1 MGREWNKVW
10 HWLAG
15 LAGSLIISS
24 HLMAA
29 PIEATPE
36 VRVIV
41 DVSGSMRHNDPD
53 QLAAE
58 ALELLVALMP
68 SGARAG
74 GWTFGERVA
83 NPLPLGPVNMEWRDR
98 ARALAPRLVDY
109 QQYTDIESALYEAA
123 VAEPVE
129 RQRHLLLFTD
139 GKIDLPA
146 WRGRKPNIDQASRA
160 ALLEEHGPWLAE
172 EGVVVHAI
180 AFSDEAD
187 LELVERLSQ
196 LTGGLSSK
204 VATPEALLG
213 AFLAIVDRI
222 FPTDRAPI
230 TDQRFVIEP
239 GLRGFTA
246 LLFRGEEAP
255 ELVAPD
261 GSRYSAEAPPEG
273 AEWRSESRYDLV
285 HVPNPQPGQ
294 WRVEGAPGQDSRITV
309 ESPLSLQLAGVP
321 DTFYLGFD
329 VPVEAWLAREGE
341 PVGTE
346 ALPAHLRLTA
356 ELHDES
362 GSVQSTVVL
371 RQQEERFVGRLPVPA
386 LGGTAQFVVRAEGQG
401 FRRQR
406 VQPVNVLPAIS
417 ARHDEAN
424 QQVLLSAE
432 HPLLDRDNTR
442 LHGQLQGAHLDA
454 EAVAER
460 RWSMALPELDTALSV
475 PLVLRAEV
483 TLEGETRELILP
495 RLLLFPSV
503 ATAIDQVDASPAL
516 DVVRFHEELAP
527 VREPRATQRTPLPE
541 PVERIVRRVQELP
554 GAAQERWREWRPML
568 AKPLEDAVRDPRQ
581 SWLLLVAGILAVGLV
596 LLALWRIALRRRR
609 GGVREEPHV

>member
-74 GWTFGERVA
+74 VWTFGERVA

-196 LTGGLSSK
+196 LTGG
-204 VATPEALLG
+204 
-213 AFLAIVDRI
+213 
-222 FPTDRAPI
+222 
-230 TDQRFVIEP
+230 
-239 GLRGFTA
+239 
-246 LLFRGEEAP
+246 
-255 ELVAPD
+255 
-261 GSRYSAEAPPEG
+261 SRPR
-273 AEWRSESRYDLV
+273 W
-285 HVPNPQPGQ
+285 
-294 WRVEGAPGQDSRITV
+294 
-309 ESPLSLQLAGVP
+309 
-321 DTFYLGFD
+321 
-329 VPVEAWLAREGE
+329 
-341 PVGTE
+341 
-346 ALPAHLRLTA
+346 
-356 ELHDES
+356 
-362 GSVQSTVVL
+362 
-371 RQQEERFVGRLPVPA
+371 RLPKRCWVP
-386 LGGTAQFVVRAEGQG
+386 F
-401 FRRQR
+401 
-406 VQPVNVLPAIS
+406 S
-417 ARHDEAN
+417 
-424 QQVLLSAE
+424 LS
-432 HPLLDRDNTR
+432 
-442 LHGQLQGAHLDA
+442 
-454 EAVAER
+454 
-460 RWSMALPELDTALSV
+460 
-475 PLVLRAEV
+475 
-483 TLEGETRELILP
+483 
-495 RLLLFPSV
+495 
-503 ATAIDQVDASPAL
+503 
-516 DVVRFHEELAP
+516 
-527 VREPRATQRTPLPE
+527 
-541 PVERIVRRVQELP
+541 
-554 GAAQERWREWRPML
+554 
-568 AKPLEDAVRDPRQ
+568 
-581 SWLLLVAGILAVGLV
+581 
-596 LLALWRIALRRRR
+596 
-609 GGVREEPHV
+609 